1 MPPTDTEKRLTP
13 WRLRTARLEEAE
25 EQQYKAQIAALQSE
39 RDELSAALAA
49 LSRQDVVSISGYHQ
63 YVKVAAKG
71 MAERDNHSMPESVT
85 TPEAFYEVMA
95 CAALDAV
102 GFSALVERLARA
114 MREPGITQESLR
126 RAGARSKHARAS
138 GT

>member
-1 MPPTDTEKRLTP
+1 VASENLKTEEVK
-13 WRLRTARLEEAE
+13 
-25 EQQYKAQIAALQSE
+25 EQQYEARIATLQSE

-71 MAERDNHSMPESVT
+71 MAERDSHSMPESVT

-95 CAALDAV
+95 DAALDAV
-102 GFSALVERLARA
+102 GFRALVERLARA
-114 MREPGITQESLR
+114 MREPGTTQESLR
-126 RAGARSKHARAS
+126 RVSARSKHARAS